1 MEIFEDELLSY
12 VKKELSKTNPD
23 LDIDSITQKTDLSN
37 LEIESIIIIALISK
51 IETDFKISI
60 SLSSLEKN
68 NFIISVKSI
77 FESIIDGRT

>member
-1 MEIFEDELLSY
+1 MEIFEDELLAY

-37 LEIESIIIIALISK
+37 LGIESIIIISLISK

-77 FESIIDGRT
+77 FESIIDGGS